1 MPLLPKSLASLM
13 ISPTMM
19 KLDKEVSFTRV
30 MISLPMGGTMRLTT
44 WSRVTWKKIWLR
56 VMPSTC
62 PASRWPAGT
71 PWMPPRKIS
80 EK

>member
-19 KLDKEVSFTRV
+19 KLDREVSFTRV

-44 WSRVTWKKIWLR
+44 WSRVT
-56 VMPSTC
+56 
-62 PASRWPAGT
+62 
-71 PWMPPRKIS
+71 
-80 EK
+80 